1 MNTKGMLVLLVLAIT
16 GISLSMGC
24 LDNGE
29 PLDDMNNT
37 IPSADGNGD
46 EYVDIVL
53 ESFTIN
59 PDNVTISEGDTVRWI
74 NKGPRVHRL
83 LGADFD
89 SGIIEVNETFTHT
102 FESKGQHDY
111 LCIVTALRGTVIVE

>member
-1 MNTKGMLVLLVLAIT
+1 MNAKGTLVLLVLIIT

-29 PLDDMNNT
+29 PLDGMNN
-37 IPSADGNGD
+37 DNGD
-46 EYVDIVL
+46 EYVDIVI

-74 NKGPRVHRL
+74 NNGPRVSRL
-83 LGADFD
+83 LGPDFD
-89 SGIIEVNETFTHT
+89 SGIIEVNETFTRT

-111 LCIVTALRGTVIVE
+111 VCIVTTQRGTVIVE